1 MFFLLILLWLLSFIG
16 YHILREKVWVIYDNQ
31 YLWYYKIVKYI
42 NILSTIAI
50 IAYEYLDKFVILFD
64 IFK

>member
-1 MFFLLILLWLLSFIG
+1 MFFLLILLSFIG

-31 YLWYYKIVKYI
+31 YLWYYKIAKYI

-50 IAYEYLDKFVILFD
+50 IAYEYLDKFAVLFD
-64 IFK
+64 ILR